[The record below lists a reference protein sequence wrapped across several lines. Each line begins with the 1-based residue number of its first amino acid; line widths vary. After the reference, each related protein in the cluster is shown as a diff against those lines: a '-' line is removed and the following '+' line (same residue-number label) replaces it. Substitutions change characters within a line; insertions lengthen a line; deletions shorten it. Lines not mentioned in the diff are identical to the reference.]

1 MKRFFI
7 LASIFCIFSY
17 SGVAQGLRLGLTTAI
32 SSDIILD
39 NGIKSD
45 PRYQATFSHSFSP
58 IGLNVSYDLTPSFG
72 LSLETIMANQE
83 AVYQIIDIAEQ
94 VKGEH
99 KLDMSMI
106 NVPVLLRFMSS
117 GTSATRF
124 NFNVGPQFSFITKA
138 IESVAVQ
145 SGEFQIPEG
154 ATFEEILQD
163 YPTASQNTQQATDGT
178 YEISADYYKD
188 VLKKEANEFRNMNFQ
203 IALAMGLDIDV
214 AKHFIVTTQIRAN
227 YSIDGYRNED
237 AFNDI
242 LNGNANQVFAEK
254 ANLNVGIQLGVQYSL
269 NVTRS
274 RR

>member
-1 MKRFFI
+1 M
-7 LASIFCIFSY
+7 
-17 SGVAQGLRLGLTTAI
+17 AQGLRLGLTTAI
-32 SSDIILD
+32 TSDIILD

-45 PRYQATFSHSFSP
+45 PRYEATFSHSFSP
-58 IGLNVSYDLTPSFG
+58 IGVNVSYDLTPSFG
-72 LSLETIMANQE
+72 LSLESIIANQQ
-83 AVYQIIDIAEQ
+83 AVYQIIDIANQ

-117 GTSATRF
+117 GNSATRF
-124 NFNVGPQFSFITKA
+124 NFNFGPQFSFITRA

-145 SGEFQIPEG
+145 SGEYKIPSG
-154 ATFEEILQD
+154 ASFEEILVD
-163 YPTASQNTQQATDGT
+163 YPTASQNSQQATDGT
-178 YEISADYYKD
+178 YQLSAAYYKD
-188 VLKKEANEFRNMNFQ
+188 VLKKEANEFRNMDFQ
-203 IALAMGLDIDV
+203 IAMAMGLDIDV

-242 LNGNANQVFAEK
+242 LNGNAKQVFAEH
-254 ANLNVGIQLGVQYSL
+254 ANLNVGIQIGVQYSF

-274 RR
+274 RL